1 MAKSKT
7 TGAMIKEESMTS
19 THVCRS
25 VGLSNFQSKSSVC
38 LCVRQSQ
45 TPCTSQYL
53 LYTSAQAIVLSTAVC
68 CRPDPCQ
75 TLTNSLLSGRFGK
88 ECHSHLTRK
97 STLANRCLW
106 IGNTALPAMAP
117 TYRTQSWNV
126 TGSDHWIICGRV
138 RMGSSLV
145 SITGL
150 ANLFTV
156 TTGLK
161 QSRVKS
167 TVLLELG
174 FQLHPL
180 FKQILY
186 FWSAQHWNF
195 Q

>member
-1 MAKSKT
+1 M
-7 TGAMIKEESMTS
+7 
-19 THVCRS
+19 S

-126 TGSDHWIICGRV
+126 TGSDHWIICGKVRV
-138 RMGSSLV
+138 GNSHV
-145 SITGL
+145 FITGL
-150 ANLFTV
+150 ANLFSV
-156 TTGLK
+156 TNWAEAT
-161 QSRVKS
+161 QREVNSIAWTWFSASSPFSNR
-167 TVLLELG
+167 
-174 FQLHPL
+174 
-180 FKQILY
+180 ILY
-186 FWSAQHWNF
+186 FWSAQHWNS